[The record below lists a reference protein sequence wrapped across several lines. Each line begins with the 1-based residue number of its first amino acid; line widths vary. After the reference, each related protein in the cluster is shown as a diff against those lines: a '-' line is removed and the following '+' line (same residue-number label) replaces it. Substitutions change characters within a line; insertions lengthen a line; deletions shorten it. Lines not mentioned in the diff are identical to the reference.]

1 MQDTAGVLIAAAIM
15 LSTTMVIIA
24 ALFWF
29 STGPSRRGYAAMEQL
44 AADQRSL
51 HGQVTDIVGRVR
63 AIQHLL
69 EDPAEP

>member
-1 MQDTAGVLIAAAIM
+1 MDSTAGAVIAAAIM
-15 LSTTMVIIA
+15 LSCTMIVVA

-29 STGPSRRGYAAMEQL
+29 STGHSRRRYAAVEQL
-44 AADQRSL
+44 ALEQRNL
-51 HGQVTDIVGRVR
+51 RAEVTEVAGCVR